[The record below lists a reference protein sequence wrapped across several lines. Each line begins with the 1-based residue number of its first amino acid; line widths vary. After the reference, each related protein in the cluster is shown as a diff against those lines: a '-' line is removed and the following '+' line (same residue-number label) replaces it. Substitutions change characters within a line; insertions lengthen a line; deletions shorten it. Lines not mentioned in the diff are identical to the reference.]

1 MDALQRAGL
10 LRELLAAKDQLKA
23 AVGLAKAKAV
33 ATILDLRKR
42 LQMPTTDKGKETPIE
57 EVLKMSF
64 VPLELKDVLENQ
76 NAKYIQGQS
85 KVNWRD
91 IKDLDDELNFP
102 YLSGNTR
109 LDVEK
114 YAKYVRTAKKIC
126 KAYGITIPAEEK
138 KVMDR
143 ILKEDRVYAKL
154 RKQESE
160 ESDAKYQI
168 QYQGDIAWRNERI
181 YDNLDR
187 TGVILES
194 LGRGYTPHGEM
205 LPSSVNGAKRGKP
218 MDHESANGRRAN
230 PFYDP
235 LSKDESYSR
244 NCQTCVVA
252 YEMRRRGYDVM
263 AGPKIDHRS
272 NASCTVSYL
281 FTLPW
286 IDPKTGAY
294 PIEQVNVKVR
304 NVKSAIKWFEETV
317 KAGERYILKVVWKSK
332 KFGHV
337 MILNRDDEGKLFI
350 YDPQTGWKYEKPEE
364 IQYVL
369 KKIKFFYEPFN
380 FSPALLRCDNLELN
394 MPVVRKII
402 RKRDGTEPN

>member
-1 MDALQRAGL
+1 MNKLEKAGL
-10 LRELLAAKDQLKA
+10 LKELLAAKNQIQSA
-23 AVGLAKAKAV
+23 TGLGKAKLV
-33 ATILDLRKR
+33 AAILDLRKR
-42 LQMPTTDKGKETPIE
+42 LQMQTPDKSKETPIE

-64 VPLELKDVLENQ
+64 VPQELKDVLDYQWE
-76 NAKYIQGQS
+76 KYIQEQT
-85 KVNWRD
+85 KVNWREVNSL
-91 IKDLDDELNFP
+91 KDEIEYP

-114 YAKYVRTAKKIC
+114 YAKLVRAAKKIC
-126 KAYGITIPAEEK
+126 KAYGITIPAAEK

-181 YDNLDR
+181 YDDLDR

-194 LGRGYTPHGEM
+194 LGRGYQPQGEM
-205 LPSSVNGAKRGKP
+205 LPSSVNGAKKGKP
-218 MDHESANGRRAN
+218 MDHESANERRAN

-272 NASCTVSYL
+272 NASRTVSYL

-286 IDPKTGAY
+286 IDPKTGQY
-294 PIEQVNVKVR
+294 PIEQVNVKVK

-317 KAGERYILKVVWKSK
+317 KPGERYILKVVWKSK

-380 FSPALLRCDNLELN
+380 FSPALLRCDNLQFN
-394 MPVVRKII
+394 MPVIRKII

>member
-1 MDALQRAGL
+1 MNKLEKAGL
-10 LRELLAAKDQLKA
+10 LKELLAAKDQIQSA
-23 AVGLAKAKAV
+23 TGLGKAKLV
-33 ATILDLRKR
+33 AAILDLRKR
-42 LQMPTTDKGKETPIE
+42 LQMQTTDKSQETPIE

-64 VPLELKDVLENQ
+64 VPQELKDVLDYQWE
-76 NAKYIQGQS
+76 KYIQEQT
-85 KVNWRD
+85 KVNWREVNSL
-91 IKDLDDELNFP
+91 KDEIEYP

-114 YAKYVRTAKKIC
+114 YAKLVRAAKKIC
-126 KAYGITIPAEEK
+126 KAYGITIPAAEK

-181 YDNLDR
+181 YDDLDR

-194 LGRGYTPHGEM
+194 LGRGYQPQGEM
-205 LPSSVNGAKRGKP
+205 LPSSVNGAKKGKP
-218 MDHESANGRRAN
+218 MDHESANERRAN

-272 NASCTVSYL
+272 NASRTVSYL

-286 IDPKTGAY
+286 IDPKTGQY
-294 PIEQVNVKVR
+294 PIEQVNVKVK

-317 KAGERYILKVVWKSK
+317 KPGERYILKVVWKSK

-380 FSPALLRCDNLELN
+380 FSPALLRCDNLQFN
-394 MPVVRKII
+394 MPVIRKII

>member
-1 MDALQRAGL
+1 MNKLEKAGL
-10 LRELLAAKDQLKA
+10 LKELLAAKDQIQSA
-23 AVGLAKAKAV
+23 TGLGKAKLV
-33 ATILDLRKR
+33 AAILDLRKR
-42 LQMPTTDKGKETPIE
+42 LQMQTTDKSQETPIE

-64 VPLELKDVLENQ
+64 VPQELKDVLDYQWE
-76 NAKYIQGQS
+76 KYIQEQT
-85 KVNWRD
+85 KVNWREVNSL
-91 IKDLDDELNFP
+91 KDEIEYP

-114 YAKYVRTAKKIC
+114 YAKLVRAAKKIC
-126 KAYGITIPAEEK
+126 KAYGITIPAAEK

-181 YDNLDR
+181 YDDLDR

-194 LGRGYTPHGEM
+194 LGRGYQPQGEM
-205 LPSSVNGAKRGKP
+205 LPSSVNGAKKGKP
-218 MDHESANGRRAN
+218 MDHESANERRAN

-272 NASCTVSYL
+272 NASRTVSYL

-286 IDPKTGAY
+286 IDPKTGQY
-294 PIEQVNVKVR
+294 PIEQVNVKVK

-317 KAGERYILKVVWKSK
+317 KPGERYILKVVWKSK

-369 KKIKFFYEPFN
+369 KKIKFFYGPFN
-380 FSPALLRCDNLELN
+380 FSPALLRCDNLQFN
-394 MPVVRKII
+394 MPVIRKII

>member
-1 MDALQRAGL
+1 MNKLEKAGL
-10 LRELLAAKDQLKA
+10 LKELLAAKDQIQSA
-23 AVGLAKAKAV
+23 TGLGKAKLV
-33 ATILDLRKR
+33 AAILDLRKR
-42 LQMPTTDKGKETPIE
+42 LQMQTPDKSKETPIE

-64 VPLELKDVLENQ
+64 VPQELKDVLDYQWE
-76 NAKYIQGQS
+76 KYIQEQT
-85 KVNWRD
+85 KVNWRE
-91 IKDLDDELNFP
+91 INSLKDEIEYP

-114 YAKYVRTAKKIC
+114 YAKLVRAAKKIC
-126 KAYGITIPAEEK
+126 KAYGITIPAAEK

-181 YDNLDR
+181 YDDLDR

-194 LGRGYTPHGEM
+194 LGRGYQPQGEM
-205 LPSSVNGAKRGKP
+205 LPSSVNGAKKGKP
-218 MDHESANGRRAN
+218 MDHESANERRAN

-272 NASCTVSYL
+272 NASRTVSYL

-286 IDPKTGAY
+286 IDPKTGQY
-294 PIEQVNVKVR
+294 PIEQVNVKVK

-317 KAGERYILKVVWKSK
+317 KPGERYILKVVWKSK

-380 FSPALLRCDNLELN
+380 FSPALLRCDNLQFN
-394 MPVVRKII
+394 MPVIRKII

>member
-1 MDALQRAGL
+1 MNKLEKAGL
-10 LRELLAAKDQLKA
+10 LKELLAAKDQIQSA
-23 AVGLAKAKAV
+23 TGLGKAKLV
-33 ATILDLRKR
+33 AAILDLRKR
-42 LQMPTTDKGKETPIE
+42 LQMQTTDKSQETPIE

-64 VPLELKDVLENQ
+64 VPQELKDVLDYQWE
-76 NAKYIQGQS
+76 KYIQEQT
-85 KVNWRD
+85 KVYWREVNSL
-91 IKDLDDELNFP
+91 KDEIEYP

-114 YAKYVRTAKKIC
+114 YAKLVRAAKKIC
-126 KAYGITIPAEEK
+126 KAYGITIPAAEK

-181 YDNLDR
+181 YDDLDR

-194 LGRGYTPHGEM
+194 LGRGYQPQGEM
-205 LPSSVNGAKRGKP
+205 LPSSVNGAKKGKP
-218 MDHESANGRRAN
+218 MDHESANERRAN

-272 NASCTVSYL
+272 NASRTVSYL

-286 IDPKTGAY
+286 IDPKTGQY
-294 PIEQVNVKVR
+294 PIEQVNVKVK

-317 KAGERYILKVVWKSK
+317 KPGERYILKVVWESK

-380 FSPALLRCDNLELN
+380 FSPALLRCDNLQFN
-394 MPVVRKII
+394 MPVIRKII

>member
-1 MDALQRAGL
+1 MNKLEKAGL
-10 LRELLAAKDQLKA
+10 LKELLAAKDQIQSA
-23 AVGLAKAKAV
+23 TGLGKAKLV
-33 ATILDLRKR
+33 AAILDLRKR
-42 LQMPTTDKGKETPIE
+42 LQMQTTDKSQETPIE

-64 VPLELKDVLENQ
+64 VPQELKDVLDYQWE
-76 NAKYIQGQS
+76 KYIQEQT
-85 KVNWRD
+85 KVNWREVNRL
-91 IKDLDDELNFP
+91 KDEIEYP

-114 YAKYVRTAKKIC
+114 YAKLVRAAKKIC
-126 KAYGITIPAEEK
+126 KAYGITIPAAEK

-181 YDNLDR
+181 YDDLDR

-194 LGRGYTPHGEM
+194 LGRGYQPQGEM
-205 LPSSVNGAKRGKP
+205 LPSSVNGAKKGKP
-218 MDHESANGRRAN
+218 MDHESANERRAN

-272 NASCTVSYL
+272 NASRTVSYL

-286 IDPKTGAY
+286 IDPKTGQY
-294 PIEQVNVKVR
+294 PIEQVNVKVK

-317 KAGERYILKVVWKSK
+317 KPGERYILKVVWKSK

-337 MILNRDDEGKLFI
+337 MILNRDDAGKLFI

-380 FSPALLRCDNLELN
+380 FSPALLRCDNLQFN
-394 MPVVRKII
+394 MPVIRKII

>member
-1 MDALQRAGL
+1 MNKLEKAGL
-10 LRELLAAKDQLKA
+10 LKELLAAKDQIQSA
-23 AVGLAKAKAV
+23 TGLGKAKLV
-33 ATILDLRKR
+33 AAILDLRKR
-42 LQMPTTDKGKETPIE
+42 LQMQTTDKSQETPIE

-64 VPLELKDVLENQ
+64 VPQELKDVLDYQWE
-76 NAKYIQGQS
+76 KYIQKQT
-85 KVNWRD
+85 KVNWREVNSL
-91 IKDLDDELNFP
+91 KDEIEYP

-114 YAKYVRTAKKIC
+114 YAKLVRAAKKIC
-126 KAYGITIPAEEK
+126 KAYGITIPAAEK

-143 ILKEDRVYAKL
+143 ILKEDKVYAKL

-181 YDNLDR
+181 YDDLDR

-194 LGRGYTPHGEM
+194 LGRGYQPQGEM
-205 LPSSVNGAKRGKP
+205 LPSSVNGAKKGKP
-218 MDHESANGRRAN
+218 MDHESANERRAN

-272 NASCTVSYL
+272 NASRTVSYL

-286 IDPKTGAY
+286 IDPKTGQY
-294 PIEQVNVKVR
+294 PIEQVNVKVK

-317 KAGERYILKVVWKSK
+317 KPGERYILKVVWKSK

-364 IQYVL
+364 IQDVL

-380 FSPALLRCDNLELN
+380 FSPALLRCDNLQFN
-394 MPVVRKII
+394 MPVIRKII

>member
-1 MDALQRAGL
+1 MNKLEKAGL
-10 LRELLAAKDQLKA
+10 LKELLAAKDQIQSA
-23 AVGLAKAKAV
+23 TGLGKAKLV
-33 ATILDLRKR
+33 AAILDLRKR
-42 LQMPTTDKGKETPIE
+42 LQMQTTDKSQEAPIE

-64 VPLELKDVLENQ
+64 VPQELKDVLDYQWE
-76 NAKYIQGQS
+76 KYIQEQT
-85 KVNWRD
+85 KVNWREVNSL
-91 IKDLDDELNFP
+91 KDEIEYP

-114 YAKYVRTAKKIC
+114 YAKLVRAAKKIC
-126 KAYGITIPAEEK
+126 KAYGITIPAAEK

-181 YDNLDR
+181 YDDLDR

-194 LGRGYTPHGEM
+194 LGRGYQPQGEM
-205 LPSSVNGAKRGKP
+205 LPSSVNGAKKGKP
-218 MDHESANGRRAN
+218 MDHESANERRAN

-272 NASCTVSYL
+272 NASRTVSYL

-286 IDPKTGAY
+286 IDPKTGQY
-294 PIEQVNVKVR
+294 PIEQVNVKVK

-317 KAGERYILKVVWKSK
+317 KPGERYILKVVWKSK

-380 FSPALLRCDNLELN
+380 FSPALLRCDNLQFN
-394 MPVVRKII
+394 MPVIRKII

>member
-1 MDALQRAGL
+1 MNKLEKAGL
-10 LRELLAAKDQLKA
+10 LKELLAAKDQIQSA
-23 AVGLAKAKAV
+23 TGLGKAKLV
-33 ATILDLRKR
+33 AAILDLRKR
-42 LQMPTTDKGKETPIE
+42 LQMQTTDKSQETPIE

-64 VPLELKDVLENQ
+64 VPQELKDVLDYQWE
-76 NAKYIQGQS
+76 KYIQKQT
-85 KVNWRD
+85 KVNWREVNSL
-91 IKDLDDELNFP
+91 KDEIEYP

-114 YAKYVRTAKKIC
+114 YAKLVRAAKKIC
-126 KAYGITIPAEEK
+126 KAYGITIPAAEK

-143 ILKEDRVYAKL
+143 ILKEDKVYAKL

-181 YDNLDR
+181 YDDLDR

-194 LGRGYTPHGEM
+194 LG
-205 LPSSVNGAKRGKP
+205 
-218 MDHESANGRRAN
+218 AN

-272 NASCTVSYL
+272 NASRTVSYL

-286 IDPKTGAY
+286 IDPKTGQY
-294 PIEQVNVKVR
+294 PIEQVNVKVK

-317 KAGERYILKVVWKSK
+317 KPGERYILKVVWKSK

-364 IQYVL
+364 IQDVL

-380 FSPALLRCDNLELN
+380 FSPALLRCDNLQFN
-394 MPVVRKII
+394 MPVIRKII